1 MGVRGQPGT
10 LELFVRGAACTV
22 GGLVGLVVGR
32 GLLEQHILT
41 ESVNL
46 VYLTLLGL
54 LIGYLLSPPLVRV
67 VERVLAWFR
76 ALPPDAV
83 LAAGL
88 GATAAL
94 LMTVLL
100 NSVLE
105 AVPGFSWQLS
115 VVITATLV
123 GASSWFF
130 VANRHLLGRL
140 RPSAPPPVAPP
151 PRAAPL
157 ETVLDTSA
165 LIDGRVAGIA
175 ETNFLAGRVL
185 LPEVVM
191 YELQSV
197 ADSGDPARRRR
208 GRRGLEVVAQL
219 RTLLGG
225 ELELVHDTFGDEA
238 VDTKLVK
245 LCLERGAR
253 LLTTDYNLGRV
264 AAVGGVLVL
273 NLNELSSA
281 LKPGFST
288 GETLNLQITKAGR
301 EPGQGL
307 AYLDDGTMVVVEGA
321 AELVGQRVTAAVTS
335 HLQTNVGRMVFAQLE
350 S

>member
-1 MGVRGQPGT
+1 MKAYPGP
-10 LELFVRGAACTV
+10 LELLVRGAACTV
-22 GGLVGLVVGR
+22 GGILGLLVGR
-32 GLLEQHILT
+32 WLLEHGFLS

-46 VYLTLLGL
+46 VYLTLLGFL
-54 LIGYLLSPPLVRV
+54 VGYLVSPPLVRV
-67 VERVLAWFR
+67 SERLVSWFGQ
-76 ALPPDAV
+76 LPPDAV

-94 LMTVLL
+94 VITVLL

-105 AVPGFSWQLS
+105 EVPGFSWGVS
-115 VVITATLV
+115 VVMTLVLV

-140 RPSAPPPVAPP
+140 RPTAPVP
-151 PRAAPL
+151 AASPQNAL
-157 ETVLDTSA
+157 LVTVLDTSA
-165 LIDGRVAGIA
+165 LIDGRVVAVTEA
-175 ETNFLAGRVL
+175 NFLTGRVL
-185 LPEVVM
+185 LPDVVL
-191 YELQSV
+191 YELQGI

-208 GRRGLEVVAQL
+208 GRRGLETVTQL
-219 RTLLGG
+219 ETLLKGD
-225 ELELVHDTFGDEA
+225 LELVHDTFADEA

-245 LCLERGAR
+245 LCLARGAR

-264 AAVGGVLVL
+264 AGVGGVVVL
-273 NLNELSSA
+273 NPNELAGA
-281 LKPGFST
+281 LKPGFAT
-288 GETLNLQITKAGR
+288 GETLSLQITKAGR

-350 S
+350 L

>member
-1 MGVRGQPGT
+1 MKQQPGL
-10 LELFVRGAACTV
+10 LELLVRGAACTL
-22 GGLVGLVVGR
+22 GGLLGLLVGR
-32 GLLEQHILT
+32 WLLEQDILT

-54 LIGYLLSPPLVRV
+54 LVGYLLSPPLVRWA
-67 VERVLAWFR
+67 ERLLVWFR
-76 ALPPDAV
+76 RLPPDAV

-105 AVPGFSWQLS
+105 RIPGFSWQLS
-115 VVITATLV
+115 VAMTATLV
-123 GASSWFF
+123 AAASWFF

-140 RPSAPPPVAPP
+140 RPTAPILAASPPNV
-151 PRAAPL
+151 PL

-165 LIDGRVAGIA
+165 LIDGRVVGIA
-175 ETNFLAGRVL
+175 EANFLAGRVL
-185 LPEVVM
+185 LPDVVLF
-191 YELQSV
+191 ELQKI

-208 GRRGLEVVAQL
+208 GRRGLEIVAQL
-219 RTLLGG
+219 QALLGG

-245 LCLERGAR
+245 LCLGRGAR

-264 AAVGGVLVL
+264 ATVGGVVVL
-273 NLNELSSA
+273 NLNELAGA
-281 LKPGFST
+281 LKPGFTT
-288 GETLNLQITKAGR
+288 GETLNLQIIKAGR

-350 S
+350 G

>member
-1 MGVRGQPGT
+1 MKAYPGP
-10 LELFVRGAACTV
+10 LELLVRGAACTV
-22 GGLVGLVVGR
+22 GGLVGLLLGR
-32 GLLEQHILT
+32 WLLAQNVLT

-54 LIGYLLSPPLVRV
+54 LVGYLLSPPLVRGGA
-67 VERVLAWFR
+67 RLLAWFR
-76 ALPPDAV
+76 RLPPDAV

-105 AVPGFSWQLS
+105 TIPGFSWQLS

-140 RPSAPPPVAPP
+140 RPAAPTPDAPPPDV
-151 PRAAPL
+151 PL
-157 ETVLDTSA
+157 GTVLDTSA
-165 LIDGRVAGIA
+165 LIDGRVLGIA
-175 ETNFLAGRVL
+175 EANFLAGLVL
-185 LPEVVM
+185 LPDVVLF
-191 YELQSV
+191 ELQGI

-208 GRRGLEVVAQL
+208 GRRGLEIVAQL
-219 RTLLGG
+219 QTLLGG
-225 ELELVHDTFGDEA
+225 DLELVHDTFGDEA

-264 AAVGGVLVL
+264 ATVGGVVVL
-273 NLNELSSA
+273 NLNELSNA

-288 GETLNLQITKAGR
+288 GETLSLQIIRAGR

-321 AELVGQRVTAAVTS
+321 AEMVGQKVTAAVTS

-350 S
+350 P